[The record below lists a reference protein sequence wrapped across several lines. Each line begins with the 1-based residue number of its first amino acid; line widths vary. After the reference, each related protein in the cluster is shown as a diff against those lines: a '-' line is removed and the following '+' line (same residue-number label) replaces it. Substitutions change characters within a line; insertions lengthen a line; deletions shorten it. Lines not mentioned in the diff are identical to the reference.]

1 MSKEL
6 IVPQNTFAVLETAN
20 SLPTIDPELQK
31 EMSKEDG
38 EGFETATGFIPIVSI
53 RQKDLIKADDKGK
66 KKTIF
71 EAGGFKM
78 YDSVSAE
85 MNQQIADVDDGGL
98 TLTFLLD
105 RTGRVFFEKLTD
117 DKPKCRS
124 NDGVIGNGTPGGDC
138 AKCPLSQFHDN
149 GTRPKCQQL
158 INILVFDHALKA
170 CYLLRFGPSAL
181 KPYGSFKELIRRSG
195 YPVHAAVVKVTTS
208 FVAEPAAHY
217 IPVFEI
223 VNSLGGEY
231 IDIFKEMKQFRGSLK
246 GVFGRTV
253 EVVEEEEPSNGDKP
267 ETVDTDY
274 TEADA
279 PC

>member
-20 SLPTIDPELQK
+20 SLPKIDPELQK
-31 EMSKEDG
+31 EMSKEDS

-53 RQKDLIKADDKGK
+53 RQKDLFNDKGK
-66 KKTIF
+66 TVF
-71 EAGGFKM
+71 PAGGFKM

-105 RTGRVFFEKLTD
+105 RTGRVFFESLKD
-117 DKPKCRS
+117 NKPRCRS
-124 NDGVIGNGTPGGDC
+124 NDGITGNGQPGGDC
-138 AKCPLSQFHDN
+138 AKCPLSQFQDN

-158 INILVFDHALKA
+158 INILVFDHALKS

-181 KPYGSFKELIRRSG
+181 KPYGSFKEMIRRSG
-195 YPVHAAVVKVTTS
+195 YPVHATVVKVTTS

-217 IPVFEI
+217 VPVFEI
-223 VNSLGGEY
+223 VNNLGGEY
-231 IDIFKEMKQFRGSLK
+231 IDIFKEMKQFRGNLK
-246 GVFGRTV
+246 GVFGRTA
-253 EVVEEEEPSNGDKP
+253 EVVEEEEPPNGDKP
-267 ETVDTDY
+267 EPTDTDY